1 MIVLKY
7 NKEVS
12 KEDYV
17 RYIRKIKNDVFKL
30 LPLKEEGLEWE
41 KHLDTILLELAGFYS
56 LGNEVRL
63 ITIMSKL
70 EALHPIKDFMIYRK
84 TIFETLSI
92 LDGLE

>member
-7 NKEVS
+7 NKQVS
-12 KEDYV
+12 KEDYI

-30 LPLKEEGLEWE
+30 RPLKEEGLEWE
-41 KHLDTILLELAGFYS
+41 KHLNTILVELGGFYS
-56 LGNEVRL
+56 LGNESKI
-63 ITIMSKL
+63 ITTMSKL
-70 EALHPIKDFMIYRK
+70 EALHTIDDFMIYRK

>member
-1 MIVLKY
+1 MIVLKH
-7 NKEVS
+7 NKQVS
-12 KEDYV
+12 KEDYI

-30 LPLKEEGLEWE
+30 LPLREEGLEWE
-41 KHLDTILLELAGFYS
+41 KHLDTILLELGGFYS
-56 LGNEVRL
+56 LGNEVKL

-70 EALHPIKDFMIYRK
+70 EALHQIQDFMVYRK